1 MYGAAQA
8 PAICYARRSRVPLI
22 PVSKETLMKIIDPTH
37 SFYGP
42 LWRRVAIVVVT
53 AGWAGFEYWNG
64 STGWALF
71 FAAIAAYAAWALII
85 TYKPQQG
92 GDGTA

>member
-1 MYGAAQA
+1 
-8 PAICYARRSRVPLI
+8 
-22 PVSKETLMKIIDPTH
+22 MKIIDPAH
-37 SFYGP
+37 SFYRP

-53 AGWAGFEYWNG
+53 LVWAGFEYWHG
-64 STGWALF
+64 ATGWALF